1 MAGILAVQVKR
12 IEDVLALGQEL
23 QVKVMGHDA
32 RGNLQISHK
41 ALSALPDDA
50 EGDRPDDNKAA
61 DGPPA
66 KRPYQA
72 VNARFRQS
80 ERGSRDFRQQKPR
93 ITQSS

>member
-1 MAGILAVQVKR
+1 MEGILAVQVKR
-12 IEDVLALGQEL
+12 IEDVLSLGQEL

-41 ALSALPDDA
+41 ALSAPFEDA
-50 EGDRPDDNKAA
+50 EGDRAGDDKA
-61 DGPPA
+61 DDSPPA